1 MPLSRR
7 FVTALTLTLA
17 LTAGGSVLA
26 VEPAAAAA
34 PATPAP
40 AATPAAATAPAT
52 GNAARGEVLSYTCL
66 GCHGIEDYRNPYPD
80 YDVPRLGGQH
90 ADYIIAALE
99 GYRTGSRAHATMQVQ
114 AATLSPQ
121 DMRDIATYFSTQ
133 TAVKPD
139 MSDAAPPPAKVTQLC
154 VACHGKDGVGVTTAY
169 PNLAGQQENY
179 IEQAL
184 EEYKNGERKNAV
196 MSTFVVNLTPQDISA
211 VATYY
216 AGLKPGL
223 KTLSRRLFNY

>member
-17 LTAGGSVLA
+17 LTASGSVLA
-26 VEPAAAAA
+26 AG
-34 PATPAP
+34 TQ
-40 AATPAAATAPAT
+40 

-66 GCHGIEDYRNPYPD
+66 GCHGIEDYRNAYPD
-80 YDVPRLGGQH
+80 YNVPRLGGQH
-90 ADYIIAALE
+90 ADYIIAALQ

-114 AATLSPQ
+114 AATLSDQ
-121 DMRDIATYFSTQ
+121 DMQDIAAYFSSE
-133 TAVKPD
+133 TAVRPD
-139 MSDAAPPPAKVTQLC
+139 VSAAPPPPAKVTQLC
-154 VACHGKDGVGVTTAY
+154 VSCHGKDGIGVTTAY
-169 PNLAGQQENY
+169 PDLAGQQESY

-196 MSTFVVNLTPQDISA
+196 MSTFVVNLTPQDISE
-211 VATYY
+211 VAEYY

-223 KTLSRRLFNY
+223 ITLERRAFR